1 MTSIYD
7 DKAIRGMD
15 ASNMAAHLFG
25 FPGQLR
31 EGAELYHKAP
41 CNHLRGE
48 VQNVVLTGMGGSAI
62 GADMLRSLVEG
73 EIGVPVVVVRG
84 YRLPA
89 FVGRGTLLIGVSYSG
104 NTEETLSSFGDGLEK
119 GATGYVVT
127 CGGKLGELAE
137 SRGIPCTKV
146 PGGMMP
152 RSSLGYLFVPLLL
165 ALADAKLISHRDR
178 DLEEAADVLVG
189 LRGSYGPDSTAEK
202 NPAKKL
208 AVELQGKVAVI
219 YGSAGGTEPV
229 AQRWKTGLNEN
240 SKAYAAFNAV
250 PEMNHNE
257 IVGWDAQ
264 PELSAKTAA
273 VFLRDRDDHPA
284 VSKRVELNQIIL
296 RGKGL
301 AVHEVWSQGESR
313 LARLF
318 SLVYLGDYVSY
329 YLALLY
335 GIDPTPVEIIEKL
348 KRNLTQQR

>member
-1 MTSIYD
+1 MTSTYD
-7 DKAIRGMD
+7 DKAIKGMD
-15 ASNMAAHLFG
+15 ASNMAAHLSG

-31 EGAELYHKAP
+31 EGAELYRKAP
-41 CNHLRGE
+41 CTHVHEE
-48 VQNVVLTGMGGSAI
+48 VQKVVLTGMGGSAI

-104 NTEETLSSFGDGLEK
+104 NTEETLSCFEEGLER
-119 GATGYVVT
+119 GAMGYVVT
-127 CGGKLGELAE
+127 GGGKLGELAE
-137 SRGIPCTKV
+137 RRGIPCARV
-146 PGGMMP
+146 PLGLPP
-152 RSSLGYLFVPLLL
+152 RCSLGYLFVPLLL

-178 DLEEAADVLVG
+178 DLGEAADLLAG
-189 LRGSYGPDSTAEK
+189 LRESYAPGFPAGK

-208 AVELQGKVAVI
+208 AIELLGKVAVI
-219 YGSAGGTEPV
+219 YGSAGGTEAV
-229 AQRWKTGLNEN
+229 AQRWKTQLNEN
-240 SKAYAAFNAV
+240 SKAYAAFNVV

-264 PELSAKTAA
+264 PELSSKTAA

-284 VSKRVELNQIIL
+284 VSKRVELNQTIL

-301 AVHEVWSQGESR
+301 SVHEVWSQGESR

-348 KRNLTQQR
+348 KRNLTQ